1 MKLQKRSDWISVQ
14 DGNTGDFAGGPTVKN
29 LLSNAGDAGWVAGW
43 GTKIPHGTGQLSLC
57 TPTTDPACS
66 HGDPTCHS

>member
-14 DGNTGDFAGGPTVKN
+14 DGNTGDFAGGPAVKN

-43 GTKIPHGTGQLSLC
+43 DPTWHGT
-57 TPTTDPACS
+57 TKPVHPNY
-66 HGDPTCHS
+66 